1 MEAKE
6 LFKSKMKARKVN
18 MVWLSKQTGISNA
31 TLSSSSR
38 ERQICHWLN
47 WSRYARNLTLKYSQM
62 KANEKAKYL

>member
-31 TLSSSSR
+31 TLSRFFSGKTDLPLAKFVK
-38 ERQICHWLN
+38 ICEELN
-47 WSRYARNLTLKYSQM
+47 IKIFPDEN
-62 KANEKAKYL
+62 